1 MGRRLVGLLQMAL
14 IMVGRVVVYI
24 VSYIVFGVLDL
35 LDPVLCVVY
44 KMIDYLVEAEWKPCY
59 CFSTQEDCSS
69 RSRRSILVN
78 SPEGK
83 TKIVCH
89 CLTKVQMEDI
99 SDTLY
104 SRKPLF
110 RELVMSTVF
119 CIKKLRVFKANPAA
133 VLNPNNQRLRTATL
147 KPAFAVNSS
156 TIVESL
162 QGHKGQLQ
170 APVSPR
176 WSDCDCPTCA
186 SWHSSCKETLFFTVE
201 GKGSEIFDVPQDN
214 KHFKAGASDVIFIH
228 GFISSSTFWTE
239 TVFPNFSE
247 LTKSKYRL
255 FAVDLLG
262 FGRSPK
268 PTDSLYTLTEHVDMI
283 ERSIM
288 RPHRIKSFH
297 VVAHSLG
304 CIIALALAAR
314 YPGAVSSLTLLA
326 PPYFPVPCGVEG
338 SDFVL
343 RQLAPKKVW
352 PPIAFGASIASWYE
366 HVSRTVC
373 LLICKQHRFWDF
385 IARQIT
391 RNRIRTFLIDGFMCH
406 THHAAWHTLHNVICG
421 TANKMDAY
429 LDLVR
434 KQEACKVTVFH
445 GRDDELLPAK
455 CSEDL
460 KCKIPRARVK
470 IIEKTDHITIVVGR
484 QKIFARELEEIW
496 KEK

>member
-14 IMVGRVVVYI
+14 IMLGSVVVSL

-35 LDPVLCVVY
+35 LDPLLCVVY
-44 KMIDYLVEAEWKPCY
+44 KVVDYLVEAEWKPCY
-59 CFSTQEDCSS
+59 CFSAQKDCSS
-69 RSRRSILVN
+69 KSRRSILVN

-119 CIKKLRVFKANPAA
+119 CIKKLRVMNSKSSII
-133 VLNPNNQRLRTATL
+133 NQRLRTATS
-147 KPAFAVNSS
+147 KPAFPVNSS

-162 QGHKGQLQ
+162 QAHKGQLKE
-170 APVSPR
+170 PLSPR
-176 WSDCDCPTCA
+176 WSDCDCHTCA
-186 SWHSSCKETLFFTVE
+186 SWHSSCKETLFVKVE
-201 GKGSEIFDVPQDN
+201 GRGSEIFDVPQEN
-214 KHFKAGASDVIFIH
+214 NNNNNHNLKASASDVIFIH

-283 ERSIM
+283 ERSVL
-288 RPHRIKSFH
+288 RPHRVKSFH

-314 YPGAVSSLTLLA
+314 FPGAVSSLTLLA
-326 PPYFPVPCGVEG
+326 PPYFPVPRGVGG

-352 PPIAFGASIASWYE
+352 HPLPLGLLLLHGMNMSVELFVCSSASST
-366 HVSRTVC
+366 VSGTS
-373 LLICKQHRFWDF
+373 LLSKSQ
-385 IARQIT
+385 
-391 RNRIRTFLIDGFMCH
+391 
-406 THHAAWHTLHNVICG
+406 G
-421 TANKMDAY
+421 T
-429 LDLVR
+429 
-434 KQEACKVTVFH
+434 E
-445 GRDDELLPAK
+445 
-455 CSEDL
+455 
-460 KCKIPRARVK
+460 
-470 IIEKTDHITIVVGR
+470 
-484 QKIFARELEEIW
+484 
-496 KEK
+496 